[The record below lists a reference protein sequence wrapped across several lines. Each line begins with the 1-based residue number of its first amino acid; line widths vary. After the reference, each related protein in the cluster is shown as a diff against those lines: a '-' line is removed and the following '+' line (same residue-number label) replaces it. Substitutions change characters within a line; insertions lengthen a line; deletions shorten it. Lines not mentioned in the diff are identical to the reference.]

1 MPGWVK
7 EAFDGYISK
16 LNHDFSP
23 QLVEIKPEK
32 KFDSIEQKKIS
43 ESEKILSHLDKEFL
57 IVLDE
62 KGVQFH
68 LQLSHMVQE
77 LRNAHQESLQ
87 NQRGA
92 YTLCALALFQAFS

>member
-1 MPGWVK
+1 MPGWIK

-62 KGVQFH
+62 KGVQFT
-68 LQLSHMVQE
+68 SQE
-77 LRNAHQESLQ
+77 LAQIKSLVRTF
-87 NQRGA
+87 QR
-92 YTLCALALFQAFS
+92 YCFCNWWSRWYS